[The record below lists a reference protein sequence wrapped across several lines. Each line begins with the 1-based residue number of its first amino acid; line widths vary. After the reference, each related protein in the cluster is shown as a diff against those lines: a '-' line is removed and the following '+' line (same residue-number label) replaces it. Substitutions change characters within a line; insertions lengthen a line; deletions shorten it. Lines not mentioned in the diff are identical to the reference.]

1 LNDIPQRSEE
11 SVDLRLLRGTAYAA
25 MGNYRDAME
34 QCQMALKKE
43 PNDSR
48 VRLRM
53 ARLEQQ
59 AAAEKAAR

>member
-1 LNDIPQRSEE
+1 
-11 SVDLRLLRGTAYAA
+11 
-25 MGNYRDAME
+25 ME
-34 QCQMALKKE
+34 QCQMALNKE

-59 AAAEKAAR
+59 AAAEKAAK